1 MYDRKYLMERCL
13 CMMIV
18 YLELWKYIGYIYK
31 KKRNHRPKSK
41 ALHEWIPFKSNLIL
55 TQ

>member
-31 KKRNHRPKSK
+31 KSAITVQSRKRFMNGFLLNP
-41 ALHEWIPFKSNLIL
+41 IL
-55 TQ
+55 F